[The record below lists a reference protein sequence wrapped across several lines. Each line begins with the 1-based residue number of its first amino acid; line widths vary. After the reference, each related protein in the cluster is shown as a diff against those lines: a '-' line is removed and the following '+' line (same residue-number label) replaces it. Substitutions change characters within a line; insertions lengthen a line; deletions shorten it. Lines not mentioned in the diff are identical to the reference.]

1 MWRSTRTHTSRS
13 SSAACIWS
21 TGRTTTSTSRPTA
34 HAGSLRSG
42 SLPTLHGSRRCGAR
56 LRWATGKGMRSAR
69 TTTVISAAR
78 AASPPGRRE
87 TGVSSSTS
95 STGCSSGGDLRCRSA
110 PGRSSAAAH
119 HASKAISTRSIPS
132 SQDAVSVTTRARRRC
147 SAHGRRSA
155 TGSGAF
161 RCSSC
166 RLSATRFA
174 SSRWT
179 TTSWPTRATKRL
191 PRSRKR
197 PIARSGTDFRA
208 SYLGNRAPLSLG
220 NHFETWKRW
229 AYNHAL
235 THFLLRA
242 CRLPDVRCGSFEEL
256 ANWLDAISP
265 ERLARFRAGR
275 FPRPSVAALNRS

>member
-1 MWRSTRTHTSRS
+1 VWRSTRTHTSRS

-56 LRWATGKGMRSAR
+56 LRWATGTGMRSAR
-69 TTTVISAAR
+69 TTTVISAAW

-95 STGCSSGGDLRCRSA
+95 STDCSSGGDLRCRSA

-119 HASKAISTRSIPS
+119 HASKAISTRSIPF
-132 SQDAVSVTTRARRRC
+132 SQSAVSATTPARRRC
-147 SAHGRRSA
+147 SANGRRRA

-166 RLSATRFA
+166 RLWATPFA

-179 TTSWPTRATKRL
+179 TTSWPTRATERL

-197 PIARSGTDFRA
+197 PIARSGMHSARA
-208 SYLGNRAPLSLG
+208 TSDTARRS
-220 NHFETWKRW
+220 R
-229 AYNHAL
+229 
-235 THFLLRA
+235 
-242 CRLPDVRCGSFEEL
+242 S
-256 ANWLDAISP
+256 AITSRP
-265 ERLARFRAGR
+265 GRAGPTTMR
-275 FPRPSVAALNRS
+275 SRAFCCGPAGCPRCAAEASKSSRPGSTRSLRSGSPAFAPVGFHASVAALNRS